1 MQQHPDVVRAAARVP
16 KRQRAPHV
24 LRSGAQHQRRLLDAG
39 GSAMAAP
46 SVERRRR
53 CSVYW
58 PEVEGGDVHR
68 DEEEVRLRWGGG
80 TEARVEEPFVQRN
93 LHRVERALH
102 QLRGAV
108 NVGLAVR
115 RGVHPPVLQQRRRE
129 LGGHLVHVDPQRRP
143 RRRRRHALLF
153 LPQRRQTR
161 QPPPR
166 RRRRLRAKRE
176 RRRQRRRLLL
186 LLLVLLLVRRRRLQ
200 REGAVDTKPPW
211 LTPAEASVAAPSAAA
226 VAQAEGRLWH
236 LAKRAAPALGA
247 RGAVSALVAAQGRPA
262 RRVGRREHPLPP
274 PPPAA
279 SLRARRRLEDG
290 GRVELRRAVPSHAFR
305 EEGSP
310 AAGARLGGEGRVARP
325 RVVHERPRLGPLA
338 APAVAARL
346 LVEPG
351 PRAIR
356 PPHRQRRSAVGQPRS
371 RVDRGCAAIG
381 KRALERRAQPGA
393 VTVAAVLVAVA
404 SAQASRA
411 GHVARPR
418 RTDFAPAASPARGA
432 AALVEG
438 GAVDAVAVAG
448 GG

>member
-1 MQQHPDVVRAAARVP
+1 M
-16 KRQRAPHV
+16 
-24 LRSGAQHQRRLLDAG
+24 
-39 GSAMAAP
+39 
-46 SVERRRR
+46 
-53 CSVYW
+53 
-58 PEVEGGDVHR
+58 
-68 DEEEVRLRWGGG
+68 RLRCVGRA
-80 TEARVEEPFVQRN
+80 EPRVEQPLVQRS
-93 LHRVERALH
+93 LHRIEGALH
-102 QLRGAV
+102 KLRGAV
-108 NVGLAVR
+108 DVGLAVR
-115 RGVHPPVLQQRRRE
+115 RGVNPPVLQQRRRE
-129 LGGHLVHVDPQRRP
+129 LGRHLVHVDPQRRP

-161 QPPPR
+161 QRPR
-166 RRRRLRAKRE
+166 RRRSLGAKRKRK
-176 RRRQRRRLLL
+176 RRRRRRRRRRLLL
-186 LLLVLLLVRRRRLQ
+186 LVRLLVRRRRLQ
-200 REGAVDTKPPW
+200 REGAVDTKPSW

-247 RGAVSALVAAQGRPA
+247 RGAVSALVAAQGGPA

-290 GRVELRRAVPSHAFR
+290 GRVELRRAVPAHAVR

-346 LVEPG
+346 LEPG

-371 RVDRGCAAIG
+371 RVD
-381 KRALERRAQPGA
+381 
-393 VTVAAVLVAVA
+393 
-404 SAQASRA
+404 
-411 GHVARPR
+411 
-418 RTDFAPAASPARGA
+418 
-432 AALVEG
+432 
-438 GAVDAVAVAG
+438 
-448 GG
+448 